1 MSRGTDF
8 LNMVTEKLRQRILE
22 LGDTIQEVQKDIAG
36 MNEYYW
42 ENYTEMDQ
50 YGYENYDNQQ
60 ALLAQVNA
68 NQENQ
73 KKRHRMM
80 KMLDSPFFGSV
91 DFQYEGEEEA
101 ETFYIG
107 IGNFAE
113 ERGSVPLIYD
123 WRAPVSGLFYD
134 YDKGPAS
141 YVAPAGTMEG
151 EILSKWQ
158 YKIRSGRMI
167 YEFESDLKIDD
178 DILKQELGAN
188 SDVQLKNIVRTI
200 QKEQNAII
208 RNTKD
213 KILVIQGAAG
223 SGKTSVALHR
233 IAYLLYHDRKNLN
246 SSNILILS
254 PNGVFSDYISHILP
268 ELGEENI
275 QEMSFDLFA
284 YRELQGT
291 VADCEDRWHQI
302 EKMLHGQ
309 SIQDQER
316 YQWKQSKEYVRAVEG
331 FLVELEDRLIDFHG
345 VKYKGYEKTAE
356 ELLEMFYF
364 KFQNVPLLS
373 RVEALMDYFI
383 DEYETLNKRD
393 LSEEELE
400 VVREQFQKM
409 YVTTDLYEIYNWL
422 LEENGWPLLPDLP
435 RERRILDYEDVYPI
449 LYLRYRLCAVTA
461 HKNIRHL
468 VIDEMQDYSYLQYV
482 ILERMFA
489 CNMTILGDRAQ
500 TIGEKM
506 QDVLRFLP
514 KIFGKNICKIEM
526 NKSYRNTIEIA
537 KYAESINGV
546 SGIEYIKRH
555 GKEVEEMQ
563 LSTWEDAVEAVLKR
577 VNVSTGVIG
586 RSEVEPY
593 ETAAV
598 LTMTEEEARKIY
610 EYLKKKREDVFYIDR
625 DSSNFRKGITVTT
638 FYMAKGLEF
647 DQVFVAGGIQDHP
660 FFRQFRYICAT
671 RALHELYIMEI
682 IEDSYLTGDAWI
694 R

>member
-36 MNEYYW
+36 INEYYW

-50 YGYENYDNQQ
+50 YGYENFDNQQ

-73 KKRHRMM
+73 KKRHRMK

-107 IGNFAE
+107 IENFAE

-134 YDKGPAS
+134 YDKGSAS
-141 YVAPAGTMEG
+141 YEAPAGTMEG

-233 IAYLLYHDRKNLN
+233 IAYLLYHDRKNPN

-400 VVREQFQKM
+400 VVREQVQKM

-537 KYAESINGV
+537 RYAESMNGV

-647 DQVFVAGGIQDHP
+647 DQVFVAGGTQDHP

-671 RALHELYIMEI
+671 RALHELYIMDI